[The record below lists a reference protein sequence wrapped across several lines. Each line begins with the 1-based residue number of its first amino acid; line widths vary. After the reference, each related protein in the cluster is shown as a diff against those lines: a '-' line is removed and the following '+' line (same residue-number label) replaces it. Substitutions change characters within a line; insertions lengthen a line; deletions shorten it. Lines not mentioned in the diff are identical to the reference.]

1 MSEQEK
7 QRIEEALRQ
16 AELQEQQ
23 NRNLIR
29 IIQRTDPKDLE
40 EERFKNMSEDEQRI
54 FRRD

>member
-1 MSEQEK
+1 MSDLERQK
-7 QRIEEALRQ
+7 IEEALRQ

-40 EERFKNMSEDEQRI
+40 EERFKNLSDDERRI
-54 FRRD
+54 FRK

>member
-1 MSEQEK
+1 MSDLERQK
-7 QRIEEALRQ
+7 IEEALRQ

-40 EERFKNMSEDEQRI
+40 QERFKNMSDDERRI

>member
-1 MSEQEK
+1 MSDTER

-29 IIQRTDPKDLE
+29 IIQKTDPQDLE
-40 EERFKNMSEDEQRI
+40 QERFKNLSDDERRI
-54 FRRD
+54 LGR